1 VNFLF
6 GFSVRIDDAK
16 KEKEKRNWSVIS
28 FRVFHAKIIRL
39 FHSRQLSF
47 PPKNSFGRSP
57 FNSYSSCKSGQV
69 QSNPVADRLRLYLL
83 FYFILFF
90 ALGYCRESFVIFT
103 VFLFLKSRVTS
114 CAVFFYF
121 FFRSWSP

>member
-57 FNSYSSCKSGQV
+57 FNSLSFVQKWSSPIESGCRSIAFV
-69 QSNPVADRLRLYLL
+69 T
-83 FYFILFF
+83 FYFILFYF
-90 ALGYCRESFVIFT
+90 SFWVI
-103 VFLFLKSRVTS
+103 VGKVS
-114 CAVFFYF
+114 
-121 FFRSWSP
+121 